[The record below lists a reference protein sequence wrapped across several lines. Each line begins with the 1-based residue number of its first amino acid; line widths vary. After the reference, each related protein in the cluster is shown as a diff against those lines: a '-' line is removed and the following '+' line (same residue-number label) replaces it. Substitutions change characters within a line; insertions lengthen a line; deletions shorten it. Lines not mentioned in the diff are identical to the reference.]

1 VLVQGKHRARE
12 PERWKGREDG
22 KAERQ
27 RGRKGHP
34 HLLFS
39 VGCDSRLLEDGA
51 EAAVVRAGR
60 TRVYTKMKMESE
72 EEEDE

>member
-1 VLVQGKHRARE
+1 MLVQGKQRDRE
-12 PERWKGREDG
+12 
-22 KAERQ
+22 AER
-27 RGRKGHP
+27 RKGHP

-39 VGCDSRLLEDGA
+39 VRRDSRLLEDGA

-60 TRVYTKMKMESE
+60 THVYTKMKMESE